1 MRNRIKELLKGVFHP
16 ELEQDI
22 VTAGIFEG
30 AEIEGEKVVVSLIF
44 RKARD
49 PFATKIKSRV
59 EQTIAS
65 AYPDYKVVVVVKE
78 GEKSHKVFLQDV
90 ERLHLI
96 MLKIPSNLSH
106 PFQSYV

>member
-1 MRNRIKELLKGVFHP
+1 MRARIKELLKGVFHP

-49 PFATKIKSRV
+49 PFAAKIKSRV
-59 EQTIAS
+59 EDTISS
-65 AYPDYKVVVVVKE
+65 AFPSYRVVVVVKE
-78 GEKSHKVFLQDV
+78 GEKSA
-90 ERLHLI
+90 ERAAKNAAIEEMHQNSI
-96 MLKIPSNLSH
+96 TS
-106 PFQSYV
+106 